1 MLQSITWPEYFTYLF
16 FAVIA
21 YYLFIWLVFFKAKLS
36 FLTNINSIR
45 SFSVHAE
52 DQPDEVMATAQHII
66 DEIRPLF
73 NGRENKNELILALQ
87 LKLRK
92 YNDWHEPGFRD
103 TLNEFIQSE
112 CQTKCSIRLS
122 EDDQRALW
130 ITA

>member
-1 MLQSITWPEYFTYLF
+1 MLQSITWPQYFIYLF
-16 FAVIA
+16 VAVLA

-36 FLTNINSIR
+36 FLTNINGLR
-45 SFSVHAE
+45 PFSVHAE

-73 NGRENKNELILALQ
+73 NGRHNKNELILALQ
-87 LKLRK
+87 MKLRK
-92 YNDWHEPGFRD
+92 YNDWNEPGFRD
-103 TLNEFIQSE
+103 TISEFIQSE

-130 ITA
+130 IMS